1 VAAHL
6 ICSRRQ
12 SGMSE
17 EQLQV
22 SYHAG
27 NRGNSELA
35 MRADKSG
42 PNLDGAPYN
51 HGATYEKL
59 TT

>member
-1 VAAHL
+1 MAAHL

-35 MRADKSG
+35 MHADKSG
-42 PNLDGAPYN
+42 PNLDGVPYN
-51 HGATYEKL
+51 YGATYEKL
-59 TT
+59 AT